1 MNICGR
7 GRGEGC
13 SNSKTDAA
21 CQTRPATL
29 SQLSIVEK
37 FLSLRPQRPGGNFL
51 QPSRSSRRQFPD
63 PMDSGGP
70 VPEVPR

>member
-1 MNICGR
+1 MNVPGR

-13 SNSKTDAA
+13 SNSKTDDAA
-21 CQTRPATL
+21 CQTRLVTL

-37 FLSLRPQRPGGNFL
+37 Y
-51 QPSRSSRRQFPD
+51 

-70 VPEVPR
+70 VPEMPR